1 MVQLNMR
8 NVEPS
13 YHNKLLAIQWDDAEE
28 NAMEDGNKELM
39 NEKIL

>member
-1 MVQLNMR
+1 MVQFNIQ

-13 YHNKLLAIQWDDAEE
+13 YHSKLPAIQRDDVGE
-28 NAMEDGNKELM
+28 NAMEDGNKALM